1 MEVRNRRRIKHF
13 FFIISPS
20 QILLR
25 FNKVYSKLLT
35 SEKFDVMTEK
45 FDLVTE
51 SLRASVV
58 TSGGGSGQPQ
68 KMAHL
73 WNTGLVP
80 AYMPDVGQ
88 CCCLTGSQE
97 KKARRTLFLTIVH
110 AFSLLKAREQL
121 PVLRLSEM

>member
-73 WNTGLVP
+73 RNTGLVP

-97 KKARRTLFLTIVH
+97 KK
-110 AFSLLKAREQL
+110 S
-121 PVLRLSEM
+121 